1 MNLNEMYEA
10 FKLRNPD
17 ARFFKVLWAAA
28 KVMCPSWAKR
38 HSFSLCVP
46 APPKYQTDG
55 IWITRWC
62 RCPGNIHFAQE
73 TNILELYEGK
83 INIDDM
89 AVVLR
94 FNGQNYSFT
103 VHDTAVFPFVQIA
116 SYCPPICSVSKRSH
130 SHSLDHGL
138 ETEWYIFAMSPSKSL
153 YDWIGWTVRRLVVR
167 NNLKAALHNQILTT
181 GAMINWASVNIYGIQ
196 FFW

>member
-1 MNLNEMYEA
+1 MWTAKTYQETVLHNYE
-10 FKLRNPD
+10 N
-17 ARFFKVLWAAA
+17 
-28 KVMCPSWAKR
+28 
-38 HSFSLCVP
+38 
-46 APPKYQTDG
+46 
-55 IWITRWC
+55 
-62 RCPGNIHFAQE
+62 CPGKQAQE
-73 TNILELYEGK
+73 TYLLELYEGK

-138 ETEWYIFAMSPSKSL
+138 ETEFLPCLPVKAFM
-153 YDWIGWTVRRLVVR
+153 IGLVG
-167 NNLKAALHNQILTT
+167 LS
-181 GAMINWASVNIYGIQ
+181 GD
-196 FFW
+196 